1 MITPTHNLPLSSLK
15 MKSYKFSV
23 VWNKQTRPRDR
34 DRDRDAEKPRDVA
47 SIAPVLKRVQ
57 R

>member
-34 DRDRDAEKPRDVA
+34 DRDAEKPRDVA

>member
-1 MITPTHNLPLSSLK
+1 

-34 DRDRDAEKPRDVA
+34 DSDAEKPRDVA

-57 R
+57 RWQVL